1 MRGTNNTDKL
11 TYITLF
17 SSAGVGCFGFKMAGY
32 ECIATNELIPR
43 RLEIQ
48 KFNNKCKYDTG
59 YICGDITKQETK
71 DILFSQIDLW
81 KKKDNLKRVDVLIAT
96 PPCQGMSVA
105 NHKKAENEIIRNSL
119 VVESIK
125 IIKEVNPKF
134 FIFENVPAFMKTIC
148 TDIDGNEKT
157 ISEAIENN
165 LGEKYSYISRV
176 INFKNYGACSSRQ
189 RTLVIGVA
197 REFADEISPIELYPE
212 IEEEKTLRQVI
223 GNLKSLD
230 FGEIDTKDFYHAFR
244 TYPEHMRAWI
254 HDLKEGESAF
264 DNKDIEKRPHQ
275 IKDGKIVENTRKNAD
290 KIEKKAF
297 YSIDNLELVYFNAK
311 DCELISGDSSS
322 ELGTFENSGKNV
334 SDGVKFIIGNKAK
347 KVPDNF
353 LCADTWQSTT
363 CEKTLIKEILF
374 EENSVCEEIGNY
386 SFSKQNLSNFDYP
399 NTVVKLGKSAFENCK
414 ISSNKLVHNNL
425 QYIGDLCFGESSFEE
440 VELPESVTYLGYGIF
455 YNNETLKTIRIKC
468 NADTE
473 SSLENMFSGR
483 SPYRGA
489 GTEAEGVDFI
499 IGSKVKKITADVFSD
514 YGVYPKSFTF
524 EDGSQLETIGK
535 RAFKKVSA
543 VGNIS
548 FPNTLKRIEE
558 YAFSECINF
567 NTESFPSSLEFIGLN
582 AFANCTAL
590 TCKKPIVSDTLTIE
604 ANAFEGCTNMQE

>member
-1 MRGTNNTDKL
+1 MKKFLFLTSIIISLSFVCSCSSPTGNSNNDNNSETE
-11 TYITLF
+11 TT
-17 SSAGVGCFGFKMAGY
+17 SPSGENPETPTPSA
-32 ECIATNELIPR
+32 EEP
-43 RLEIQ
+43 
-48 KFNNKCKYDTG
+48 
-59 YICGDITKQETK
+59 
-71 DILFSQIDLW
+71 
-81 KKKDNLKRVDVLIAT
+81 
-96 PPCQGMSVA
+96 
-105 NHKKAENEIIRNSL
+105 
-119 VVESIK
+119 
-125 IIKEVNPKF
+125 
-134 FIFENVPAFMKTIC
+134 
-148 TDIDGNEKT
+148 
-157 ISEAIENN
+157 
-165 LGEKYSYISRV
+165 V
-176 INFKNYGACSSRQ
+176 INFVLSTDSTYYIVGENRYTK
-189 RTLVIGVA
+189 
-197 REFADEISPIELYPE
+197 IE
-212 IEEEKTLRQVI
+212 
-223 GNLKSLD
+223 NLNIPSEYKGLPVK
-230 FGEIDTKDFYHAFR
+230 EIDSFAFAWNNSIK
-244 TYPEHMRAWI
+244 TVSIPESI
-254 HDLKEGESAF
+254 
-264 DNKDIEKRPHQ
+264 I
-275 IKDGKIVENTRKNAD
+275 

-334 SDGVKFIIGNKAK
+334 SNGVKFIIGNKAK

-440 VELPESVTYLGYGIF
+440 VELPESVAYLGYSIF
-455 YNNETLKTIRIKC
+455 YNNKTLKTIRIKC

-473 SSLENMFSGR
+473 SSLENMLSGR

-524 EDGSQLETIGK
+524 EEGSQLETIGK

-590 TCKKPIVSDTLTIE
+590 TCKKPIASDTLTIE
-604 ANAFEGCTNMQE
+604 TNAFYGCTNMQE